1 MWARCG
7 LRVSQQPSFRVAVPA
22 HCTPALQQLRGVREM
37 AEPMVDAEGIAT
49 SIAEVNA
56 NIAAAFGRASV
67 PPPRLPRLVA
77 VSKTKPLA
85 AIAAAYAAGQRC
97 FGENYV
103 QELVEKANDPASPHD
118 IQWHFIGTLQSNKAK
133 IVAAVPNLA
142 MIETVTSMKLAK
154 LLEKAV
160 AGSDRATPLAVM
172 VQLNT
177 SGEENKGGV
186 EPDQCSG
193 VVSAILKE
201 CPHLKFAG
209 LMTIGQY
216 GRVTAAGEVNP
227 DFALLVKSRD
237 ELCEALGLDAADV
250 EVSMGMSGD
259 YEHAIEVGSTN
270 VRVGSSIFGAREKKP

>member
-1 MWARCG
+1 
-7 LRVSQQPSFRVAVPA
+7 
-22 HCTPALQQLRGVREM
+22 
-37 AEPMVDAEGIAT
+37 
-49 SIAEVNA
+49 
-56 NIAAAFGRASV
+56 
-67 PPPRLPRLVA
+67 VA

-237 ELCEALGLDAADV
+237 EVGDPPRAPCHLALSRLSMKCVRYVTKHIRWRLLLDGLAW
-250 EVSMGMSGD
+250 
-259 YEHAIEVGSTN
+259 VGVAVCPPPSRTLSRH
-270 VRVGSSIFGAREKKP
+270 VCLSKFQHGPLIFERRLLI